1 MNPKPSILSY
11 TEALRLLMIRSAV
24 PTAAEIE
31 QAYAARIKDWRLRH
45 RFTDKLEDRLRA
57 EDALKLLPLARNV
70 ALTHVSSKRSRQ
82 ASPAQRAT
90 PARAAKPA
98 SRTPCSAGRT
108 SYQNARAAWSLFEA
122 VWRIICCVIRGLF
135 VSFRQ
140 MPEILNQF
148 QAVGV
153 PKIAVILAIVIGWLS
168 LVHGCASILHG
179 QN

>member
-1 MNPKPSILSY
+1 MNPKPAILSY
-11 TEALRLLMIRSAV
+11 TEALRLLVIRSTV
-24 PTAAEIE
+24 PTVAEIE

-45 RFTDKLEDRLRA
+45 RFPGTPEDRFRA
-57 EDALKLLPLARNV
+57 EDAFKLLPAARNV
-70 ALTHVSSKRSRQ
+70 ALTHVSAKRSRQ
-82 ASPAQRAT
+82 ASPVQKTT
-90 PARAAKPA
+90 PARAARPA

-108 SYQNARAAWSLFEA
+108 SHHNARTAWSFFAA
-122 VWRIICCVIRGLF
+122 VWRIICRVMRGLF

-148 QAVGV
+148 QVVGI

-168 LVHGCASILHG
+168 LLHGCTSVLHG